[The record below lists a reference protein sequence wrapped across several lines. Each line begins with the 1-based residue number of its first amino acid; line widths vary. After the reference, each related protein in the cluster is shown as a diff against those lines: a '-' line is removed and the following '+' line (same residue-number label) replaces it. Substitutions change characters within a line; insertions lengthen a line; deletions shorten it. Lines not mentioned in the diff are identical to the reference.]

1 MLKKTVCTKD
11 NQNSRMKLYVALHRE
26 QNFNMLLMENL
37 NPILLS
43 NAYLYNIIFS

>member
-1 MLKKTVCTKD
+1 ME
-11 NQNSRMKLYVALHRE
+11 LYVALHHE

-43 NAYLYNIIFS
+43 NAYLYNITFS